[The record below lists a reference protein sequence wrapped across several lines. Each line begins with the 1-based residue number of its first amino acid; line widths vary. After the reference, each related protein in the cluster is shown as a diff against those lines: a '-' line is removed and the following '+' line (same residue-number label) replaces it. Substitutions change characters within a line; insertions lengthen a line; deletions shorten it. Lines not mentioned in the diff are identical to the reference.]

1 MTADGDTSI
10 GVYITV
16 GVRIVVKVFGVIC
29 STNLLDLP
37 EDTYTFNSYENYLEF
52 FTNKYKEQISSED
65 GNCDVKTNVKC
76 VGWPLAVIAA
86 NIVNR
91 EKLTEKTI
99 TNHDLTMIDKCRE
112 LPESVR
118 KVVGHLVCPLVV
130 LADDVKTNPLWKS
143 VHINI
148 NGKELMEHIR
158 CTGKYKE
165 ELSILTKD
173 IVS

>member
-1 MTADGDTSI
+1 M
-10 GVYITV
+10 
-16 GVRIVVKVFGVIC
+16 
-29 STNLLDLP
+29 
-37 EDTYTFNSYENYLEF
+37 
-52 FTNKYKEQISSED
+52 
-65 GNCDVKTNVKC
+65 
-76 VGWPLAVIAA
+76 GWPLAVIAA

>member
-16 GVRIVVKVFGVIC
+16 GVRIVVKVFGLIC